1 MFMSQKGLSGQRNPF
16 VTCERSCRG
25 IFDWATSQ
33 FSLTVYE
40 STGAVRADE
49 SIRHL

>member
-1 MFMSQKGLSGQRNPF
+1 MGCRIHSSPMQGVSGA
-16 VTCERSCRG
+16 

-40 STGAVRADE
+40 STGAVGLDE
-49 SIRHL
+49 SIRRL